1 MDRLG
6 VQAFRHLCEIRGK
19 FGKGSLHVK
28 ILSRACESQTAFRA
42 LAIFL

>member
-6 VQAFRHLCEIRGK
+6 VQSFRHLYEIRRA

-28 ILSRACESQTAFRA
+28 ILSRACELQTFFRA
-42 LAIFL
+42 LAKFL